1 MTYEKKDLGA
11 VRVFLDFAYLKTN
24 GEWKNRD
31 EPEPPA
37 AEIFA
42 TTLVMIDTD
51 TLMFLAVSMPR
62 KSVGE
67 FAVAG
72 WRVCGGQLR

>member
-1 MTYEKKDLGA
+1 M
-11 VRVFLDFAYLKTN
+11 DFDSLKTN
-24 GEWKNRD
+24 GEWKSCD

-51 TLMFLAVSMPR
+51 TLMFHAVSMPT
-62 KSVGE
+62 KAVGE
-67 FAVAG
+67 FAVTSVVDFIDSLNMSAAYRRRAG
-72 WRVCGGQLR
+72 D